1 MGAFLSTNALTVAS
15 IFSLVASRG
24 GFDLLRSLYCC
35 VFWQTKKK
43 KEKKR
48 DLKYLRPHSNS
59 VELSLHINCFSENN
73 WRLNK
78 EVCLFIACLV
88 YSNVDEEQV
97 LGVNDSLRGYFDL
110 SY

>member
-1 MGAFLSTNALTVAS
+1 MGGLT
-15 IFSLVASRG
+15 FSAHCTV
-24 GFDLLRSLYCC
+24 
-35 VFWQTKKK
+35 VFFGRQKKK